1 MLKLRRSPYIY
12 LSGAFGAIWV
22 MMAWS
27 WPENS
32 YFMFP
37 VLAAAAVPVSYR
49 LIAGRTLPLG
59 TSIGAAVAGLLNVIL
74 LSAMLTIA
82 GKLEGPTMLPAG
94 GAMVDAILLGLTGA
108 VAGTLLASVN
118 FDRP

>member
-1 MLKLRRSPYIY
+1 MLRLRRSPYIY

-37 VLAAAAVPVSYR
+37 VLAAAAVPVSHR

-74 LSAMLTIA
+74 LSAMLAIA
-82 GKLEGPTMLPAG
+82 GKLEGPTMLGAG
-94 GAMVDAILLGLTGA
+94 GGVVDATLLGLMGA
-108 VAGTLLASVN
+108 VVGTLLASID
-118 FDRP
+118 FLRH

>member
-1 MLKLRRSPYIY
+1 MVRLRRNPYIY

-37 VLAAAAVPVSYR
+37 VLAAAAVPISYR
-49 LIAGRTLPLG
+49 LMAGHTLPLG
-59 TSIGAAVAGLLNVIL
+59 ISIGAAVAGLLNVIL
-74 LSAMLTIA
+74 LSAILTIA
-82 GKLEGPTMLPAG
+82 GKLEGPTMLQAG
-94 GAMVDAILLGLTGA
+94 GAMLDAILLGLMGA
-108 VAGTLLASVN
+108 VAGTLLASIN
-118 FDRP
+118 LLRR